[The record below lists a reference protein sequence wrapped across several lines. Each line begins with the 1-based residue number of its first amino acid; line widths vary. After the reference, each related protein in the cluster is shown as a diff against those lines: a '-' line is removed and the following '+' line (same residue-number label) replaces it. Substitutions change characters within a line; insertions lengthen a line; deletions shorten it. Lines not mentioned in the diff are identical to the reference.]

1 MLTPGNPAPSLKIE
15 TVGHGSFDLERDK
28 GENGTLVIQYRGLH
42 CPICIRQMTEVEAA
56 LDDFAALGIE
66 VIMITTDTADRAAE
80 TVEKAGISK
89 LRVGHSLPMAEARD
103 VWGLN
108 ISVAREGS
116 AEPPLFAEPGHFYI
130 AADQTL
136 YYVWQQTTPFARPA
150 MSDIVGGLKFTLANA
165 YPPRGTYTGG
175 L

>member
-15 TVGHGSFDLERDK
+15 TVGHGTFDLERDA

-42 CPICIRQMTEVEAA
+42 CPICIRQMGEVEAA
-56 LDDFAALGIE
+56 LDDFAELGVE
-66 VIMITTDTADRAAE
+66 VIMITTDTGERAAE
-80 TVEKAGISK
+80 TVEKAGVSK
-89 LRVGHSLPMAEARD
+89 LRVGYGLSMADARD

-116 AEPPLFAEPGHFYI
+116 AEPALFAEPGHFYI
-130 AADQTL
+130 KPDQTL
-136 YYVWQQTTPFARPA
+136 YYVWQQTTPFARPP
-150 MSDIVGGLKFTLANA
+150 MPDIVGGLKFTLANN
-165 YPPRGTYTGG
+165 YPARGTYTGA